1 MNSAM
6 HVLLSADS
14 RGNLASFRRQMVTHT
29 ALLTSIEP
37 DGKAVSARSR
47 KVYFDPTPPAGL
59 TRTFLDYSFAAP
71 SSAAYAI
78 ANTDTFMTLSQPFSA
93 LLPQALLD
101 IIAAEPCHSGGGC
114 VTYGKTLLEVS
125 TGLSCAK

>member
-93 LLPQALLD
+93 LLPQALLRRHD
-101 IIAAEPCHSGGGC
+101 APPARCLPHSIRRFPPAFAIVIVG
-114 VTYGKTLLEVS
+114 E
-125 TGLSCAK
+125 